1 MTIATNM
8 AGRGTDI
15 KLDEESKRLGGLK
28 IIGTERH
35 ESRRIDN
42 QLRGRSGRQGDPG
55 ESRFYLSL
63 EDDLMRLFGSER
75 MIAFFNRIG
84 VQDVEPIEHR
94 SLTKTIEKA
103 QKRIESNNFGIRE
116 NLLKYDEINNE
127 QRELIYEERNLLLKG
142 DGISEI
148 VEEMKQDVMNGIID
162 TILNEEKG
170 KISIKHLMVKLITLF
185 NIDHIDIQ
193 DKEISRRDLR
203 NLIQKEV
210 SKKYEEFKSQLESFN
225 EVENIEK
232 LVLLN
237 VIDQKWMDHID
248 NMEKLRESIRLQA
261 YAQKDPLVEYKICA
275 YEMFD
280 AMIESIREDVI
291 KTIFHIKIVRPTIK
305 VDEDKIMEPVQEPY

>member
-1 MTIATNM
+1 M
-8 AGRGTDI
+8 
-15 KLDEESKRLGGLK
+15 
-28 IIGTERH
+28 
-35 ESRRIDN
+35 
-42 QLRGRSGRQGDPG
+42 
-55 ESRFYLSL
+55 
-63 EDDLMRLFGSER
+63 
-75 MIAFFNRIG
+75 
-84 VQDVEPIEHR
+84 
-94 SLTKTIEKA
+94 
-103 QKRIESNNFGIRE
+103 
-116 NLLKYDEINNE
+116 
-127 QRELIYEERNLLLKG
+127 
-142 DGISEI
+142 
-148 VEEMKQDVMNGIID
+148 MNGIID